1 MKLEEIYPFIPDT
14 VNVRIKNQEDSV
26 LAIYDGKDSIPK
38 KYNEREIVELR
49 ADNNCLEITVIEEG
63 V

>member
-1 MKLEEIYPFIPDT
+1 MKLKEIYPFIPDAT
-14 VNVRIKNQEDSV
+14 NVRIKNQEDSV